1 MPQHANDFETL
12 IERHLNNAFPEQQDY
27 KLEDYSGTETGRVAV
42 KKFRFVLSLFRFS
55 RVIIIVVHCFLFYP
69 ASLGRI
75 LTGLL
80 SEDEP
85 EEKQVILLL
94 NMRLTSAAEKEKN
107 SLSTLRD
114 SEILCC

>member
-12 IERHLNNAFPEQQDY
+12 IERHFNNAFPEQQDY
-27 KLEDYSGTETGRVAV
+27 FLEDYSGTGTGRVEV

-80 SEDEP
+80 SEDKP

-94 NMRLTSAAEKEKN
+94 N
-107 SLSTLRD
+107 
-114 SEILCC
+114 SEINLRGRKRKKFSKHSA